1 MSEGK
6 LFLIAIKN
14 ASEHANPFVRA
25 AAVVARLIYK
35 SPCHLQA
42 KIKIILKIQMISE
55 YNKSKLY

>member
-1 MSEGK
+1 MGKTEVMSEGK

-35 SPCHLQA
+35 KPLS
-42 KIKIILKIQMISE
+42 STD
-55 YNKSKLY
+55 